1 MRPALGNVGIVILE
15 SLEVSVDEFER
26 WTGWT
31 LKPEGACRGAICV
44 PLSVAGPTL
53 DVRVLAERLGMP
65 LVDDRRHGL
74 WALGPTTVGDRAL
87 ISADAPDFVLP
98 DLDGRPFRLS
108 SLRGLKVVLVAW
120 ASW

>member
-1 MRPALGNVGIVILE
+1 LGNVGIVILE

-31 LKPEGACRGAICV
+31 LKPEGACRGPICV
-44 PLSVAGPTL
+44 PLGVAGPTF
-53 DVRVLAERLGMP
+53 DVRVLAECLGMP
-65 LVDDRRHGL
+65 LVEDGRHGL
-74 WALGPTTVGDRAL
+74 WALGPATVGDRAL
-87 ISADAPDFVLP
+87 TSADAPDFVLP
-98 DLDGRPFRLS
+98 DLEGRPFRLS